1 VDTLFEGGFAV
12 TIAHLLMT
20 NFAVLM
26 AAILLLWAAC
36 VRMRDV
42 SVIDSFWAF
51 GMVMMAGLS
60 FVQTDGSAPRNALL
74 FGLCALWGLR
84 LAAHLFI
91 RWRGYGEDKRYKA
104 ILGRAMDKKGW
115 SFARASL
122 QMVFLL
128 QAPLLFFVCLPVQLG
143 QVAAEPAALGWQA
156 ALGAVVALTGI
167 AFESVGDWQLT
178 RFKADPAST
187 GKVLDSGLWR
197 YTRHPNYFGDACTW
211 WGLWIIAA
219 ETGPG
224 FWTILSPVFL
234 TWLLRKWSGVPLL
247 EHGLNKSR
255 PGYGDYVRRTS
266 AFVPWVPKS

>member
-1 VDTLFEGGFAV
+1 M
-12 TIAHLLMT
+12 IAQMLIT

-36 VRMRDV
+36 VQMRDV

-60 FVQTDGSAPRNALL
+60 FVQTEGSPPRKVLL
-74 FGLCALWGLR
+74 FGLCGLWGLR

-91 RWRGYGEDKRYKA
+91 RWRGHGEDKRYKA
-104 ILGRAMDKKGW
+104 ILGRATEKKGW

-156 ALGAVVALTGI
+156 VLGTLI
-167 AFESVGDWQLT
+167 AP
-178 RFKADPAST
+178 PASCLRVSVT
-187 GKVLDSGLWR
+187 GSL
-197 YTRHPNYFGDACTW
+197 
-211 WGLWIIAA
+211 
-219 ETGPG
+219 PG
-224 FWTILSPVFL
+224 
-234 TWLLRKWSGVPLL
+234 
-247 EHGLNKSR
+247 SR
-255 PGYGDYVRRTS
+255 PIPRPRARCSIPVCGAIPVTPIISATPAPGGACGSSRRRPGRGS
-266 AFVPWVPKS
+266 GRSCRRCS